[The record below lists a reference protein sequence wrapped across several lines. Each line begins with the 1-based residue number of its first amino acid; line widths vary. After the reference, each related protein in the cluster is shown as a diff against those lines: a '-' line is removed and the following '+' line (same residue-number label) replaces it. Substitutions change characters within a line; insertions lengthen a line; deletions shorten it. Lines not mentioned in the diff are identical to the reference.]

1 MMSEPVDM
9 SDAASN
15 RLKPPRRKKRMMPEH
30 ADTLIKGAVIVTQD
44 EERRIIRDGA
54 LAIRGDRIAAV
65 GNRAELE
72 NKVHATSVID
82 GRRFVITPGF
92 IDAHIHITGDPLTR
106 GYLPDDI
113 GNGFGDTLRRWVIPR
128 YLAHSPADERLSA
141 RLAAVEMLR
150 AGTTCFLEAGTIRY
164 LDEVVEGLGQAG
176 IRARVG
182 AWVEGRAAAAADNEA
197 ELTGRAIRLL
207 EQEVARFPADSGEKI
222 AAWPILIGHST
233 NTDEVWKAAKALA
246 DANKLGVSAHLSPY
260 RTDPAWYLENLG
272 RRPVEHLAQLGVL
285 GDNLCLTHLVHIDD
299 HEAALLAEARTNAII
314 CPFAALK
321 GAFGISALGRAPEMA
336 QAGMNIALGTD
347 GYSSDLMQKMALA
360 AALFKDARQDTKI
373 FPADQVLDMATLGGA
388 KALQLQD
395 EIGSIATGKKAD
407 FVLHDTDRP
416 EWRPLLNIPQQLV
429 WCADGRSVHS
439 VWVDGVRVVENYHH
453 TLIDEDELYA
463 AAQTAGEAI
472 IRRSGIPD
480 VNEG

>member
-1 MMSEPVDM
+1 MTPERVD
-9 SDAASN
+9 
-15 RLKPPRRKKRMMPEH
+15 
-30 ADTLIKGAVIVTQD
+30 TIIKGAVIVTQD

-54 LAIRGDRIAAV
+54 LAIRGDRIAAL
-65 GNRAELE
+65 GKRSELE
-72 NKVHATSVID
+72 DKVDATSMID

-106 GYLPDDI
+106 GYVPDDI
-113 GNGFGDTLRRWVIPR
+113 SDAFGDTLQRWVIPR
-128 YLAHSPADERLSA
+128 YLAHTPADERLSA

-164 LDEVVEGLGQAG
+164 LDQVFEGLVEAG
-176 IRARVG
+176 IRGRIG
-182 AWVEGRAAAAADNEA
+182 AWVEGRAFSPEDDETA
-197 ELTGRAIRLL
+197 LTGKAIRLL
-207 EQEVARFPADSGEKI
+207 EQEVARFPADSGARI

-246 DANKLGVSAHLSPY
+246 DANNLGVSAHLSPY
-260 RTDPAWYLENLG
+260 PADSAWYLDNLG
-272 RRPVEHLAQLGVL
+272 RRPVAHLAEIGVL

-299 HEAALLAEARTNAII
+299 HEAALLAESRTNAIL

-347 GYSSDLMQKMALA
+347 GYGSDLMQKMALA

-373 FPADQVLDMATLGGA
+373 FPAGQALDMATLNGA
-388 KALQLQD
+388 RALQLQD
-395 EIGSIATGKKAD
+395 EIGSIAVGKKAD

-416 EWRPLLNIPQQLV
+416 EWRPVLNVLQQLV
-429 WCADGRSVHS
+429 WCADGRGVHS
-439 VWVDGVRVVENYHH
+439 VWVDGVRVVENYRH
-453 TLIDEDELYA
+453 TQVDEDELYA
-463 AAQTAGEAI
+463 AAQVAGEAI
-472 IRRSGIPD
+472 IKRSGIPD
-480 VNEG
+480 VRAG

>member
-1 MMSEPVDM
+1 MTPERVD
-9 SDAASN
+9 
-15 RLKPPRRKKRMMPEH
+15 
-30 ADTLIKGAVIVTQD
+30 TIIKGAVIVTQD

-54 LAIRGDRIAAV
+54 LAIRGDRIAAL
-65 GNRAELE
+65 GKRSELE
-72 NKVHATSVID
+72 DKVDAASVID

-106 GYLPDDI
+106 GYVPDDI
-113 GNGFGDTLRRWVIPR
+113 SDAFGDTLRRWVIPR
-128 YLAHSPADERLSA
+128 YLAHTPADERLSA

-164 LDEVVEGLGQAG
+164 LDEVFEGLVEAG
-176 IRARVG
+176 IRGRIG
-182 AWVEGRAAAAADNEA
+182 AWVEGRAFSPEDDEAA
-197 ELTGRAIRLL
+197 LTGKAIRLL
-207 EQEVARFPADSGEKI
+207 EQEVARFPADSGARL

-246 DANKLGVSAHLSPY
+246 DANNLGVSAHLSPY
-260 RTDPAWYLENLG
+260 RADPAWYLDNLG
-272 RRPVEHLAQLGVL
+272 RRPVAHLAEIGVL

-299 HEAALLAEARTNAII
+299 QEAALLAESRTNAIL

-347 GYSSDLMQKMALA
+347 GYGSDLMQKMALA

-373 FPADQVLDMATLGGA
+373 FPAGQALDMATLNGA
-388 KALQLQD
+388 RALQLQD
-395 EIGSIATGKKAD
+395 EIGSIAVGKKAD

-416 EWRPLLNIPQQLV
+416 EWRPVLNVLQQLV
-429 WCADGRSVHS
+429 WCADGRGVHS
-439 VWVDGVRVVENYHH
+439 VWVDGVRVVENYRH
-453 TLIDEDELYA
+453 TQVDEDELYA
-463 AAQTAGEAI
+463 AAQVAGEAI
-472 IRRSGIPD
+472 IKRSGIPD
-480 VNEG
+480 VRAG

>member
-106 GYLPDDI
+106 GYVPDDI

>member
-1 MMSEPVDM
+1 MT
-9 SDAASN
+9 
-15 RLKPPRRKKRMMPEH
+15 PERV
-30 ADTLIKGAVIVTQD
+30 DTLISGAVIVTQD

-54 LAIRGDRIAAV
+54 LAIRGDRIAAL
-65 GNRAELE
+65 GKRSELE
-72 NKVHATSVID
+72 DKVDATSVID

-106 GYLPDDI
+106 GYVPDDI
-113 GNGFGDTLRRWVIPR
+113 SDAFGDTLQRWVIPR
-128 YLAHSPADERLSA
+128 YLAHTPADERLSA

-164 LDEVVEGLGQAG
+164 LDEVFEGLVEAG
-176 IRARVG
+176 IRGRIG
-182 AWVEGRAAAAADNEA
+182 AWVEGRAFSPEDDEAA
-197 ELTGRAIRLL
+197 LTGKAIRLL
-207 EQEVARFPADSGEKI
+207 EQEVARFPADSGARL

-246 DANKLGVSAHLSPY
+246 DASNLGVSAHLSPY
-260 RTDPAWYLENLG
+260 RADPAWYLDNLG
-272 RRPVEHLAQLGVL
+272 RRPVAHLAEIGVL

-299 HEAALLAEARTNAII
+299 HEAALLAESRTNAIL

-347 GYSSDLMQKMALA
+347 GYGSDLMQKMALA

-373 FPADQVLDMATLGGA
+373 FPAGQALDMATLNGA
-388 KALQLQD
+388 RALQLQD
-395 EIGSIATGKKAD
+395 EIGSIAVGKKAD

-416 EWRPLLNIPQQLV
+416 EWRPVLNVLQQLV
-429 WCADGRSVHS
+429 WCADGRGVHS
-439 VWVDGVRVVENYHH
+439 VWVDGVRVVENYRH
-453 TLIDEDELYA
+453 TQVDEDELYA
-463 AAQTAGEAI
+463 AAQVAGEAI
-472 IRRSGIPD
+472 IKRSGIPD
-480 VNEG
+480 VRAG